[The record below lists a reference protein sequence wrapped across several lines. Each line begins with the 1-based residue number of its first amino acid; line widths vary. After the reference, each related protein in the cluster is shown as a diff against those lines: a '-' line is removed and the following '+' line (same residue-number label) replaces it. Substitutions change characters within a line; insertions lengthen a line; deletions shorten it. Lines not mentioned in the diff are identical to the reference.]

1 MIVNFNKTFLA
12 QSIAEGIND
21 TLFQSFYY
29 TYGSATYNFNNGY
42 SEILYPPYDIV
53 ASASFNFDSVFIN
66 FHVIDTSRFSITDY
80 PIELTRIGI
89 EDGNGELLLDVQF
102 DANEFVINN
111 SSELNKLLH
120 ITIQV
125 RINV

>member
-12 QSIAEGIND
+12 QSIAKGIND

-29 TYGSATYNFNNGY
+29 TYGSATYYFSNNY
-42 SEILYPPYDIV
+42 DERLYPPYDIIV
-53 ASASFNFDSVFIN
+53 SASFNFDSVFIN
-66 FHVIDTSRFSITDY
+66 FHVIDLSRFSITDY
-80 PIELTRIGI
+80 PIELTKIEI

-102 DANEFVINN
+102 DTNEFVIND

-120 ITIQV
+120 IAIRV